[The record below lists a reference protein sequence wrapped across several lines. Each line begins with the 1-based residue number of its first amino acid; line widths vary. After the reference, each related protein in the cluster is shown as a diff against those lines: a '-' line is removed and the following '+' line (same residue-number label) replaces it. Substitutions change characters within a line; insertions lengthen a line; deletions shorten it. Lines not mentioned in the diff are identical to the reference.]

1 MSAGHSSAP
10 EKLLWEPAPKHS
22 EKPLRSRS
30 EVLATERCYCSKV
43 ATDNNRNKKT
53 VIKKKERTGFL
64 QVFFHICWLAVG
76 VLEFLF
82 EK

>member
-1 MSAGHSSAP
+1 VP
-10 EKLLWEPAPKHS
+10 QKNCQEEPAPKHS
-22 EKPLRSRS
+22 AKQLRSRS

-43 ATDNNRNKKT
+43 ATDNNRNKKM

-64 QVFFHICWLAVG
+64 QVFFHICWLAAG